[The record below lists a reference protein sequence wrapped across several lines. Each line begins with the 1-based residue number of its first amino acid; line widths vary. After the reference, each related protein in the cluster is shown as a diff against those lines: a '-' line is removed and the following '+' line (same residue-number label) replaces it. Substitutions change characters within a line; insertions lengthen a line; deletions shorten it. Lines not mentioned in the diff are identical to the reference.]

1 MEAVID
7 CNPHSQPKGIVVMKL
22 YFSPYTCSLAPHI
35 LLCETR
41 TPYSLERVDLKTR
54 TTSSGADYYA
64 IHSRGQVPLL
74 VLPTG
79 EQLSEG
85 PIISQFIA
93 ENASAEDLLPARGL
107 PRYRVL
113 EWQNY
118 ISSEIHKSFSPLFNA
133 AFSAEAKQTVRT
145 LLRKKYEWLNGQL
158 GADNFLTGSV
168 FTIAD
173 AYLFVVSQ
181 WAKVVGLDISDLNN
195 VQQYLSRIAERQSVK
210 EAIKAEADLNA
221 AVA

>member
-1 MEAVID
+1 
-7 CNPHSQPKGIVVMKL
+7 MKL

-41 TPYSLERVDLKTR
+41 TPYSLERVDLKTH
-54 TTSSGADYYA
+54 TTSSGADYYGV
-64 IHSRGQVPLL
+64 HSRGQVPLL

-85 PIISQFIA
+85 AVISQFIV
-93 ENASAEDLLPARGL
+93 ENAGAEDLLPSRGL
-107 PRYRVL
+107 ARYPVL
-113 EWQNY
+113 EWENY
-118 ISSEIHKSFSPLFNA
+118 IASEIHKSFSPLFNA

-145 LLRKKYEWLNGQL
+145 LLRKKYEWLNAQL
-158 GADNFLTGSV
+158 ATGPYLTGAV

-181 WAKVVGLDISDLNN
+181 WAKLVGPDIADLENI
-195 VQQYLSRIAERQSVK
+195 QAYLALVAERDSVK
-210 EAIKAEADLNA
+210 AAIKAEAAVNA

>member
-1 MEAVID
+1 
-7 CNPHSQPKGIVVMKL
+7 MKL
-22 YFSPYTCSLAPHI
+22 YFSPHTCSLAPHI

-41 TPYSLERVDLKTR
+41 TPYSLERVDLKAGL
-54 TTSSGADYYA
+54 TSSGDNYRA

-74 VLPTG
+74 VLPNG

-93 ENASAEDLLPARGL
+93 ENASAEDLLPSTGL
-107 PRYRVL
+107 ARYRVL

-133 AFSAEAKQTVRT
+133 AFSDEAKQTVRT
-145 LLRKKYEWLNGQL
+145 LLRKKFEWLNDRIA
-158 GADNFLTGSV
+158 ADSFLTGPV

-181 WAKVVGLDISDLNN
+181 WSKIVGPDISDLNN

-210 EAIKAEADLNA
+210 DAIKAEAELKA

>member
-1 MEAVID
+1 
-7 CNPHSQPKGIVVMKL
+7 MKL
-22 YFSPYTCSLAPHI
+22 YFSPHTCSLAPHI

-41 TPYSLERVDLKTR
+41 TPYSLERVDLKTGL
-54 TTSSGADYYA
+54 TSSGENYRA
-64 IHSRGQVPLL
+64 INSRGQVPLL
-74 VLPTG
+74 VLPNG
-79 EQLSEG
+79 ERLSEG

-93 ENASAEDLLPARGL
+93 ENASAEDLLPSTGL
-107 PRYRVL
+107 ERYRVL

-133 AFSAEAKQTVRT
+133 AFSDEAKQTVRT
-145 LLRKKYEWLNGQL
+145 LLRKKYEWLDGQI
-158 GADNFLTGSV
+158 AAYTFLTGPV

-181 WAKVVGLDISDLNN
+181 WSKIVGPDISDLNN

-210 EAIKAEADLNA
+210 EAIKAEAELKA